1 MVKNLIFVKGM
12 IFACLLQ
19 SNLTYAITNTTTNI
33 KSSKST
39 SKPIILNKF
48 LQFILPAASGSI
60 GKDTLSG
67 FSRMQ
72 LVDVDTQVTYFTNHP
87 RRITGSM
94 ATGFFLKRW
103 IKPPPRDFTANPP
116 NAMVTYIDDSKQL
129 QQFFIVQLIAPLYQE
144 STRTLSFTIKQLP
157 GSPLYRLKSSSLQL
171 LCPKLLFAE
180 FWEHGATYLVKNKT
194 MLNVILMSICREE
207 L

>member
-1 MVKNLIFVKGM
+1 MVKNLIFIKGM

-33 KSSKST
+33 KTSKST

-157 GSPLYRLKSSSLQL
+157 GSPPLPTKIKQPAIIMSETAVCGVLGAWGDLPGEKQNDAQCHSN
-171 LCPKLLFAE
+171 
-180 FWEHGATYLVKNKT
+180 EHL
-194 MLNVILMSICREE
+194 
-207 L
+207 